1 MLGNPRQTWILDFT
15 SCGSGLDSLRW
26 IADSKAHD
34 SGFHMQK
41 FPGFWITLHATT
53 LTISFCFSNWICL
66 WNEKSRHWKLCH
78 LLLWWRNC
86 KRRRCPCSI
95 QFCFNS
101 GSTFCFLLVMFNIT
115 IVKKLTHNLNCEFGN
130 HGKCSFVGRGV
141 LPIGFPSFLRTKR
154 WKGLGSIFDWTN
166 TQGLNWNYRW
176 RMCCLPLRGQ
186 NTDGLTI

>member
-1 MLGNPRQTWILDFT
+1 MSL
-15 SCGSGLDSLRW
+15 GSGLDSLRW

-34 SGFHMQK
+34 SGFHMK
-41 FPGFWITLHATT
+41 KLPGFWITLHATT
-53 LTISFCFSNWICL
+53 LTISFCFSSWICL
-66 WNEKSRHWKLCH
+66 CNEKSRHWKLCH
-78 LLLWWRNC
+78 LPLWWRNC

-95 QFCFNS
+95 QFRCNS
-101 GSTFCFLLVMFNIT
+101 GSTCCFLLVMFNIT
-115 IVKKLTHNLNCEFGN
+115 IVKKLTHNLSCEFGN

-141 LPIGFPSFLRTKR
+141 LPIGFPSFLRTRR